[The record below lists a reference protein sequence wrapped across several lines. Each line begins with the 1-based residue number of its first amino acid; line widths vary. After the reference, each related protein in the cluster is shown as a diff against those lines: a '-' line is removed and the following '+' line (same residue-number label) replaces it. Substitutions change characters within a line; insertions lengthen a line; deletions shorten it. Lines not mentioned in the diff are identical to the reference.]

1 MTTATAAPA
10 GLEGLVVTDTAIGD
24 VRGDEGF
31 FHYRGHDATVLA
43 RTRRLE
49 EVWHLLALGHLP
61 DAVEVTAFTGRLAA
75 WRERVPA
82 DLVAATHRA
91 ARSGA
96 DTLTTLRTAWSA
108 AATPLGARPWLDL
121 APAERLDQAL
131 GLAAIGPVLVAAGHR
146 AGVADDLAS
155 APAPTAA
162 AYLHLL
168 TGATPPAAHV
178 RALERYLVATID
190 HGLNA
195 STFTARV
202 VASTGADLAA
212 VLVAA
217 LGALSGPLHGGA
229 PSRALDMLDAIGT
242 PGRAE
247 AWVADALARG
257 ERIMGFGHRI
267 YRTEDPRA
275 ALLRETARDL
285 GGDRFEL
292 ALAVET
298 TVRELLRRHRPDR
311 VLDVNVEYWAA
322 VVLDAVGVPRPLFTP
337 TFAVSRAIGW
347 MAHALEQ
354 TEHNRIMRPSSRY
367 VGAFGSG

>member
-1 MTTATAAPA
+1 MTAPIA
-10 GLEGLVVTDTAIGD
+10 PPGLAGLVVTDTAIGD
-24 VRGDEGF
+24 VRGQEGF
-31 FHYRGHDATVLA
+31 FHYRGHNATQLA
-43 RTRRLE
+43 RTCSLE
-49 EVWHLLALGHLP
+49 EVWHLLAVGHLP
-61 DAVEVTAFTGRLAA
+61 DDVEVKAFTERLAG
-75 WRERVPA
+75 WRDRLPA
-82 DLVAATHRA
+82 DLLARTRAATRA
-91 ARSGA
+91 G
-96 DTLTTLRTAWSA
+96 TEPLTALRTAWSD
-108 AATPLGARPWLDL
+108 AATPLGVRPWLDL
-121 APAERLDQAL
+121 DPAQRLDQAL

-146 AGVADDLAS
+146 DGVADELAATPTS
-155 APAPTAA
+155 TAA
-162 AYLHLL
+162 AYLRLL
-168 TGATPPAAHV
+168 TGATPPVAHV

-212 VLVAA
+212 VLVAG

-242 PGRAE
+242 ADRAE
-247 AWVADALARG
+247 GWLNNAIGRG

-275 ALLRETARDL
+275 TLLRETAREL
-285 GGDRFEL
+285 GGGRVEL
-292 ALAVET
+292 ALSVEATAKAV
-298 TVRELLRRHRPDR
+298 LRAHKPDR

-322 VVLDAVGVPRPLFTP
+322 IVLDAVGVPRELFTP

-354 TEHNRIMRPSSRY
+354 TEGNRIIRPSSRY
-367 VGAFGSG
+367 VGPAPTG